1 MIGAQ
6 NERVKYNRTCTS
18 RWWIWLD
25 EKCLEGHKGRTR
37 LGRKSLDRRC
47 IADKLKTPYDDPT
60 YGGGFGN
67 CCDHLK
73 DKDRNSDSRGSGG
86 SNYREPKDHYSDKG
100 R

>member
-1 MIGAQ
+1 MRELNTTELAQ
-6 NERVKYNRTCTS
+6 VAGGFGWMKSAWKGIKEG
-18 RWWIWLD
+18 LD
-25 EKCLEGHKGRTR
+25 WAGRALTV
-37 LGRKSLDRRC
+37 DA

>member
-1 MIGAQ
+1 MRELNTKELEQVAGGFSWMKNAWKGIKEGLDWVG
-6 NERVKYNRTCTS
+6 RVFTAEA
-18 RWWIWLD
+18 IV
-25 EKCLEGHKGRTR
+25 
-37 LGRKSLDRRC
+37 
-47 IADKLKTPYDDPT
+47 DKLKTQYDDPT

-73 DKDRNSDSRGSGG
+73 DKDKNSNSGSSGS